1 MPAQVAAAVALPPQ
15 PAPQDGGSKRPGLRA
30 LKKIGQ

>member
-15 PAPQDGGSKRPGLRA
+15 PAPQDTGSKRPGLRA
-30 LKKIGQ
+30 LKKLGQ